1 MNPEPTTLNLPAP
14 GRVGQGTAV
23 EQTRA
28 AAEVLAAVQVAQQC
42 PRSLQ
47 LARATM
53 QDSCKQLYLAERA
66 FYRFPRGGQT
76 VTGPTVHLAR
86 ELARCFG
93 NVQYG
98 IAELRRDDEY
108 GQSEMIAFAWDVQTN
123 TRNSNTFIV
132 PHLRDRKKENGGP
145 ERLTDVRDIYENNA
159 NNGARRVREAIYAIL
174 PPFFTEEAKQI
185 CRETL
190 KNGGG
195 RPLAHRITDAVQG
208 FKGMGVTLGQIEQK
222 LGQPADRWDEYDVV
236 QLGIVFRS
244 IERREVRIEDEFPV
258 ERVTVE
264 EITGAVPAPHR
275 PASQSEPTPE
285 PDDGGWPEVAP
296 IPDGADR

>member
-1 MNPEPTTLNLPAP
+1 MTQMEYAPGANPLPAP
-14 GRVGQGTAV
+14 TRVGQGTAV

-42 PRSLQ
+42 PRNMQ
-47 LARATM
+47 IARATM
-53 QDSCKQLYLAERA
+53 QDSCKQAGLAERA

-93 NVQYG
+93 NLQYG
-98 IAELRRDDEY
+98 MAELRRDDNY
-108 GQSEMIAFAWDVQTN
+108 GQSEMLAFAWDVQTN
-123 TRNSNTFIV
+123 TRNSNTFVV

-159 NNGARRVREAIYAIL
+159 NNGARRVRQAIYAIL
-174 PPFFTEEAKQI
+174 PPFFTEEAEKI

-195 RPLAHRITDAVQG
+195 KPLAHRITDAIQR
-208 FKGMGVTLGQIEQK
+208 FKGLGVSVGQIEQK
-222 LGQPADRWDEYDVV
+222 LDQPADRWDEYDVV
-236 QLGIVFRS
+236 QLGVIFRS
-244 IERREVRIEDEFPV
+244 IERHEVRIEDEFPPV
-258 ERVTVE
+258 RVTAA
-264 EITGAVPAPHR
+264 EITGK
-275 PASQSEPTPE
+275 
-285 PDDGGWPEVAP
+285 P
-296 IPDGADR
+296 IPVPEAPDAPAGGGDWPPATVPGEG

>member
-1 MNPEPTTLNLPAP
+1 MSQQIEPVQLPTP
-14 GRVGQGTAV
+14 SRVGQGTAV

-28 AAEVLAAVQVAQQC
+28 AAEVLAAVRVAQEC
-42 PRSLQ
+42 PRDLQ
-47 LARATM
+47 MARTTM
-53 QDSCKQLYLAERA
+53 QDSCRQMYLAERA

-98 IAELRRDDEY
+98 IAELSRDDQY

-132 PHLRDRKKENGGP
+132 PHLRDKKGGP
-145 ERLTDVRDIYENNA
+145 ERLIDVRDIYENNA
-159 NNGARRVREAIYAIL
+159 NNGARRMRQAIYSIL
-174 PPFFTEEAKQI
+174 PPWFTEEAQEI
-185 CRETL
+185 CRQTL

-195 RPLAHRITDAVQG
+195 RPLSHRIGDAIAG
-208 FKGMGVTLGQIEQK
+208 FKK
-222 LGQPADRWDEYDVV
+222 LGVSLDRIESKLGTPKDRWDDMDVA

-244 IERREVRIEDEFPV
+244 IEAREVRIEDEFPD
-258 ERVTVE
+258 ERVDADQ
-264 EITGAVPAPHR
+264 IAGAGAPAPVTV
-275 PASQSEPTPE
+275 PPVLPGADAEAAAE
-285 PDDGGWPEVAP
+285 AGWPDTAP
-296 IPDGADR
+296 IPGADA